1 MSKLIPNKQC
11 ALVELINKY
20 EGIATLEGKYNDRI
34 SGVCISVGDEDHKH
48 FIGKTLFW
56 EEFKA
61 GEVIEREGKKFC
73 FILLEDIRGLETNE
87 TD

>member
-1 MSKLIPNKQC
+1 MPKLIPNKQS

-34 SGVCISVGDEDHKH
+34 SGMCLSVGDKEHNYLV
-48 FIGKTLFW
+48 GKTLFW

-73 FILLEDIRGLETNE
+73 FILLEDVRGYE